1 MHYQVLLLRKDLIPT
16 LREVKSFLFPMQ
28 IVLVTVSVNEC
39 QGTENGVV
47 AISDGNTFR
56 YASLERKVQVV
67 ITKTNG
73 KEQHVE
79 PVSTRTTKT
88 R

>member
-1 MHYQVLLLRKDLIPT
+1 MSEIYEYCRIQDDHKI
-16 LREVKSFLFPMQ
+16 
-28 IVLVTVSVNEC
+28 NEFDSLEQKC
-39 QGTENGVV
+39 TEMAKQGWRVV